1 MAARTVI
8 FIRHG
13 KAQSRDLGL
22 PDEERTLTKAG
33 RQALRAWL
41 PKSAKLAKGL
51 FAEAQESA
59 SDGAAPVEL
68 WVSPTARTRQTA
80 DEVVHAYARIAK
92 ADIPVAE
99 HDCLARQDFA
109 AFCAEL
115 AEADASC
122 VIVVGH
128 NPFVEDA
135 LACLCGARIG
145 CATGAVA
152 AVRLPRHVE
161 DWFACEVAPADR
173 SLAEEEVGY
182 FDVVPDGAAADQGGD
197 AVPPCEATLATAPLD
212 AASGARG
219 EQPRLLWFVQGPRSQ
234 CWKTRAVIQEVVRA
248 WDETVEARLGV
259 FLADPD
265 EPETLH
271 KLRVS
276 IRTLRSLLAFAAP
289 FLDRKR
295 HKALQRDLRAVVIE
309 TSRLREYDVL
319 MKQAAELPLP
329 TDELVAAVRAA
340 REAERDRVVAF
351 LGGAEAQAALERV
364 RAGVKR
370 LPWTRAVRRWGI
382 EPDAAQARFD
392 DMARGVDEGFETVD
406 FADADAVHTLR
417 KNAKR
422 VRYAAEN
429 FDGILD
435 AGAAE
440 EARRMVG
447 VQDRLGA
454 VCDARVN
461 VGIVCEFPTKGLS
474 PEARRALGALLEQSM
489 AFEEEFLREAA
500 GDAGAHASAE

>member
-59 SDGAAPVEL
+59 SDGASPVEL

-80 DEVVHAYARIAK
+80 DEVVRAYARIAK

-152 AVRLPRHVE
+152 AVRLPRRVE
-161 DWFACEVAPADR
+161 DWFAREVASAEC

-197 AVPPCEATLATAPLD
+197 AVPPCEATSATAPLD
-212 AASGARG
+212 AVPGARG

-329 TDELVAAVRAA
+329 TGELVAAVRTA

-351 LGGAEAQAALERV
+351 LGGAEARAALERV

-392 DMARGVDEGFETVD
+392 DMTRGVDEGFETVD

-500 GDAGAHASAE
+500 GGAGAHASAE

>member
-59 SDGAAPVEL
+59 SNGAAPVEL
-68 WVSPTARTRQTA
+68 WVSSTARTRQTA
-80 DEVVHAYARIAK
+80 DEVVRAYARIAK
-92 ADIPVAE
+92 ADIPVTE

-115 AEADASC
+115 AETNASC
-122 VIVVGH
+122 VIAVGH

-135 LACLCGARIG
+135 LACLCGARID

-161 DWFACEVAPADR
+161 DWFACEVAPADC

-182 FDVVPDGAAADQGGD
+182 FDVVPDGAAADQGGN
-197 AVPPCEATLATAPLD
+197 AVPPCEAALATAPLD
-212 AASGARG
+212 AAPGARG

-234 CWKTRAVIQEVVRA
+234 CWKTRTVIQEVVRA

-329 TDELVAAVRAA
+329 TGELVAAVRTA
-340 REAERDRVVAF
+340 REAERDRVVAL
-351 LGGAEAQAALERV
+351 LGGAEARAALERV

-392 DMARGVDEGFETVD
+392 DMTRGVDEGFETVD

-500 GDAGAHASAE
+500 GGAGAHAPAE